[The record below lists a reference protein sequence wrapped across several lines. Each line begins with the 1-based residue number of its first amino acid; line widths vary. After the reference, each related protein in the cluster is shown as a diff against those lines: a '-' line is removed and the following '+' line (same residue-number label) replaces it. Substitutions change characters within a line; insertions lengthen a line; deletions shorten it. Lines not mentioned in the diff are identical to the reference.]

1 MDILFLFFHLH
12 FTICVFFKTKIIFI
26 PVIILLVCFLGNL
39 VYSCYSFSL
48 NNDVLI
54 YLKNSIKL
62 CLLSFVILCFT
73 SYEFFYLYKRCYI
86 DEALYSHKNGKTRIL
101 TSTVTVLLFIP
112 ALEFFSAF
120 VFNFVIFLSSGMNDY
135 SYLYH
140 IFSVLFLYV
149 FLGGIIPIL
158 LGVFFAQKTKRI
170 VSYALMALIIF
181 LVSSTS
187 DFIPGGLSQVTK
199 INFWEAKYF
208 LAYILPNDLEWYI
221 NHDYGMYAEI
231 YRWNLIIFW
240 ISLLS
245 FLFFKLCQI
254 KKTALKAVLL
264 SLTLLIST
272 FNLVGYFYGGS
283 HIEKG
288 AQLDSI
294 SMSDYL
300 FYTENEQKNQDPDFE
315 VTSYDMDLSIYR
327 QLDAEVS
334 MTLSDTGLEYY
345 NFTLYHGYNVLKIT
359 DIEGNALKYNREG
372 DYVTVI
378 GNGNLQLI
386 NIKYSGYSPILYSN
400 YQACSLP
407 GFFAYYPIPGFH
419 KITGDY
425 TTYNPIEIKS
435 GTEFNIRVDSA
446 RQFYSNLDEVKNE
459 KNCFVGVTS
468 YPTLFSGF
476 YKSNSS
482 DIYKIYAITVKG
494 WGLSEIDEEYI
505 DEIQKYINEL
515 DNNSSNKLNL
525 KEYTIIQINEMLS
538 SNCIYDGIFLG
549 DDTVFI
555 NKATDEETKKQVA
568 EILLAQRDM
577 GYSKYVE
584 KAVVDSESINDN

>member
-1 MDILFLFFHLH
+1 MIKQNLKL
-12 FTICVFFKTKIIFI
+12 FFKTKIIFI

-468 YPTLFSGF
+468 YPTLFSGS

>member
-1 MDILFLFFHLH
+1 MIKQNLKL
-12 FTICVFFKTKIIFI
+12 FFKTKIIFI

-407 GFFAYYPIPGFH
+407 GFFAYYPIPGFY

-435 GTEFNIRVDSA
+435 ETEFNIRVDSA

-494 WGLSEIDEEYI
+494 WGLSKIDEEYI

-525 KEYTIIQINEMLS
+525 KGYTIIQTNEMLS

-568 EILLAQRDM
+568 EILLAQRDK

>member
-1 MDILFLFFHLH
+1 MIKQNLKL
-12 FTICVFFKTKIIFI
+12 FFKTKIIFI

-86 DEALYSHKNGKTRIL
+86 DETLYSHKNGKTRIL

-407 GFFAYYPIPGFH
+407 GFFAYYPIPGFY

-435 GTEFNIRVDSA
+435 ETEFNIRVDSA

-568 EILLAQRDM
+568 EILLSQRDM

>member
-1 MDILFLFFHLH
+1 MIKQNLKL
-12 FTICVFFKTKIIFI
+12 FFKTKIIFI

-300 FYTENEQKNQDPDFE
+300 FYTENEQKNQEPDFE

-386 NIKYSGYSPILYSN
+386 SIKYSGYSPILYSN

-494 WGLSEIDEEYI
+494 WALSEIDEEYI

>member
-1 MDILFLFFHLH
+1 MIKQNLKL
-12 FTICVFFKTKIIFI
+12 FFKTKIIFI

-407 GFFAYYPIPGFH
+407 GFFAYYPIPGFY

-435 GTEFNIRVDSA
+435 ETEFNIRVDSA

-482 DIYKIYAITVKG
+482 YIYKIYAITVKG
-494 WGLSEIDEEYI
+494 WGLSKIDEKYI

-525 KEYTIIQINEMLS
+525 KEYTIIQTNEMLS

-568 EILLAQRDM
+568 EILLAQRDK

>member
-1 MDILFLFFHLH
+1 MIKQNLKL
-12 FTICVFFKTKIIFI
+12 FFKTKIIFI

-120 VFNFVIFLSSGMNDY
+120 VFNFVIFLSSGMKDY

-199 INFWEAKYF
+199 INFWESKYF

-372 DYVTVI
+372 DYVTVT

-407 GFFAYYPIPGFH
+407 GFFAYYPIPGFY

-435 GTEFNIRVDSA
+435 ETEFNIRVDSA

-525 KEYTIIQINEMLS
+525 KEYTIIQTNEMLS

>member
-1 MDILFLFFHLH
+1 MIKQNLKL
-12 FTICVFFKTKIIFI
+12 FFKTKIIFI

-425 TTYNPIEIKS
+425 ITYNPIEIKS

>member
-1 MDILFLFFHLH
+1 MIKQNLKL
-12 FTICVFFKTKIIFI
+12 FFKTKIIFI

-300 FYTENEQKNQDPDFE
+300 FYTEDEQKNQDPDFE

-482 DIYKIYAITVKG
+482 DIYKIYAITVNG

-515 DNNSSNKLNL
+515 NNNSSNKLNL
-525 KEYTIIQINEMLS
+525 KEYTIIQTNEMLS

>member
-1 MDILFLFFHLH
+1 MIKQNLKL
-12 FTICVFFKTKIIFI
+12 FFKTKIIFI

-407 GFFAYYPIPGFH
+407 GFFAYYPIPGFY

-425 TTYNPIEIKS
+425 TTYNPIDIKS
-435 GTEFNIRVDSA
+435 ETEFNIRVDSA

-525 KEYTIIQINEMLS
+525 NEYTIIQTNEMLS

-555 NKATDEETKKQVA
+555 NKATDEETNKQVA

-584 KAVVDSESINDN
+584 KAGVDSESINDN

>member
-1 MDILFLFFHLH
+1 MIKQNLKL
-12 FTICVFFKTKIIFI
+12 FFKTKIIFI

-199 INFWEAKYF
+199 INFWDAKYF

-315 VTSYDMDLSIYR
+315 VTSYDMDLCIYR

-407 GFFAYYPIPGFH
+407 GFFAYYPIPGFY

-435 GTEFNIRVDSA
+435 ETEFNIRVDSA

-459 KNCFVGVTS
+459 KNCFVGVTN

-515 DNNSSNKLNL
+515 NNNSSNKLNL
-525 KEYTIIQINEMLS
+525 KEYTIIQTNEMLS

>member
-1 MDILFLFFHLH
+1 MIKQNLKL
-12 FTICVFFKTKIIFI
+12 FFKTKIIFI

-199 INFWEAKYF
+199 IKFWEAKYF

-407 GFFAYYPIPGFH
+407 GFFAYYPIPGFY

-435 GTEFNIRVDSA
+435 ETEFNIRVDSA

-525 KEYTIIQINEMLS
+525 KEYTIIQTNEMLS

>member
-1 MDILFLFFHLH
+1 MIKQNLKL
-12 FTICVFFKTKIIFI
+12 FFKTKIIFI

-48 NNDVLI
+48 NSDVLI

-112 ALEFFSAF
+112 TLEFFSAF

-254 KKTALKAVLL
+254 KKAALKAVLL

-407 GFFAYYPIPGFH
+407 GFFAYYPIPGFY

-435 GTEFNIRVDSA
+435 ETEFNIRVDSA

-494 WGLSEIDEEYI
+494 WGLSEIDEEYT

-525 KEYTIIQINEMLS
+525 KEYTIIQTNEMLS

>member
-1 MDILFLFFHLH
+1 MIKQNLKL
-12 FTICVFFKTKIIFI
+12 FFKTKIIFI

-435 GTEFNIRVDSA
+435 KTEFNIRVDSA

-525 KEYTIIQINEMLS
+525 KEYTIIQTNEMLS

>member
-1 MDILFLFFHLH
+1 MIKQNLKL
-12 FTICVFFKTKIIFI
+12 FFKTKIIFI
-26 PVIILLVCFLGNL
+26 PVIILLVCFGGNL

-199 INFWEAKYF
+199 INFWESKYF

-300 FYTENEQKNQDPDFE
+300 FYTENEQKNQDLDFE

-407 GFFAYYPIPGFH
+407 GFFAYYPIPGFY

-435 GTEFNIRVDSA
+435 ETEFNIRVDSA

-515 DNNSSNKLNL
+515 NNNSSNKLNL
-525 KEYTIIQINEMLS
+525 KEYTIIQTNEMLS

>member
-1 MDILFLFFHLH
+1 MIKQNLKL
-12 FTICVFFKTKIIFI
+12 FFKTKIIFI

-407 GFFAYYPIPGFH
+407 GFFAYYPIPGFY

-435 GTEFNIRVDSA
+435 ETEFNIRVDSA

>member
-1 MDILFLFFHLH
+1 MIKQNLKL
-12 FTICVFFKTKIIFI
+12 FFKTKIIFI

-48 NNDVLI
+48 NSDVLI

-101 TSTVTVLLFIP
+101 TNTVTVLLFIP

-435 GTEFNIRVDSA
+435 ETEFNIRVDSA

-525 KEYTIIQINEMLS
+525 KEYTIIQTNEMLS

>member
-1 MDILFLFFHLH
+1 MIKQNLKL
-12 FTICVFFKTKIIFI
+12 FFKTKIIFI

-300 FYTENEQKNQDPDFE
+300 FYTENEQKNQDLDFE

-407 GFFAYYPIPGFH
+407 GFFAYYPIPGFY

-435 GTEFNIRVDSA
+435 ETEFNIRVDSA

-494 WGLSEIDEEYI
+494 WGLSKIDEEYI

-525 KEYTIIQINEMLS
+525 KEYTIIQTNEMLS

>member
-1 MDILFLFFHLH
+1 MIKQNLKL
-12 FTICVFFKTKIIFI
+12 FFKTKIIFI

-199 INFWEAKYF
+199 INFWESKYF

-407 GFFAYYPIPGFH
+407 GFFAYYPIPGFY

-435 GTEFNIRVDSA
+435 ETEFNIRVDSA

-459 KNCFVGVTS
+459 KNCFVGVTN

-525 KEYTIIQINEMLS
+525 KEYTIIQTNEMLS

-549 DDTVFI
+549 DNTVFI

>member
-1 MDILFLFFHLH
+1 MIKQNLKL
-12 FTICVFFKTKIIFI
+12 FFKTKIIFI

-48 NNDVLI
+48 NSDVLI

-112 ALEFFSAF
+112 TLEFFSAF

-254 KKTALKAVLL
+254 KKAALKAVLL

-407 GFFAYYPIPGFH
+407 GFFAYYPIPGFY

-435 GTEFNIRVDSA
+435 ETEFNIRVDSA

-525 KEYTIIQINEMLS
+525 KEYTIIQTNEMLS

>member
-1 MDILFLFFHLH
+1 MIKQNLKL
-12 FTICVFFKTKIIFI
+12 FFKTKIIFI

-254 KKTALKAVLL
+254 KKTTLKAVLL

-407 GFFAYYPIPGFH
+407 GFFAYYPIPGFY

-435 GTEFNIRVDSA
+435 ETEFNIRVDSA

-525 KEYTIIQINEMLS
+525 KEYTIIQTNEMLS

-584 KAVVDSESINDN
+584 KAVADSESINDN

>member
-1 MDILFLFFHLH
+1 MIKQNLKL
-12 FTICVFFKTKIIFI
+12 FFKTKIIFI

-86 DEALYSHKNGKTRIL
+86 DETLYSHKNGKTRIL

-272 FNLVGYFYGGS
+272 INLVGYFYGGS

>member
-1 MDILFLFFHLH
+1 MIKQNLKL
-12 FTICVFFKTKIIFI
+12 FFKTKIIFI

-48 NNDVLI
+48 NSDVLI

-515 DNNSSNKLNL
+515 NNNSSNKLNL

>member
-1 MDILFLFFHLH
+1 MIKQNLKL
-12 FTICVFFKTKIIFI
+12 FFKTKIIFI

-300 FYTENEQKNQDPDFE
+300 FYTENEQKNQEPDFE

-386 NIKYSGYSPILYSN
+386 SIKYSGYSPILYSN

>member
-1 MDILFLFFHLH
+1 MIKQNLKL
-12 FTICVFFKTKIIFI
+12 FFKTKIIFI

-62 CLLSFVILCFT
+62 CLLSFVISCFT

-300 FYTENEQKNQDPDFE
+300 FYTENEQKNQDLDFE

-372 DYVTVI
+372 DYVTVK

-407 GFFAYYPIPGFH
+407 GFFAYYPIPGFY

-435 GTEFNIRVDSA
+435 ETEFNIRVDSA

-482 DIYKIYAITVKG
+482 YIYKIYAITVKG
-494 WGLSEIDEEYI
+494 WGLSKIDEEYI

-525 KEYTIIQINEMLS
+525 KEYTIIQTNEMLS

-568 EILLAQRDM
+568 EILLAQRDK

>member
-1 MDILFLFFHLH
+1 MIKQNLKL
-12 FTICVFFKTKIIFI
+12 FFKTKIIFI

-199 INFWEAKYF
+199 INFWESKYF

-386 NIKYSGYSPILYSN
+386 SIKYSGYSPILYSN

-482 DIYKIYAITVKG
+482 DIYKIYTITVKG

-525 KEYTIIQINEMLS
+525 KEYTIIQTNEMLS

>member
-1 MDILFLFFHLH
+1 MIKQNLKL
-12 FTICVFFKTKIIFI
+12 FFKTKIIFI

-86 DEALYSHKNGKTRIL
+86 DEALYSHKNGTTRIL

-407 GFFAYYPIPGFH
+407 GFFAYYPIPGFY

-435 GTEFNIRVDSA
+435 ETEFNIRVDSA

-525 KEYTIIQINEMLS
+525 KEYTIIQTNEMLS

>member
-1 MDILFLFFHLH
+1 MIKQNLKL
-12 FTICVFFKTKIIFI
+12 FFKTKIIFI

-48 NNDVLI
+48 NSDVLI

-120 VFNFVIFLSSGMNDY
+120 VFNFVIFLSSRMNDY

>member
-1 MDILFLFFHLH
+1 MIKQNLKL
-12 FTICVFFKTKIIFI
+12 FFKTKIIFI

-208 LAYILPNDLEWYI
+208 LAYILSNDLEWYI

-407 GFFAYYPIPGFH
+407 GFFAYYPIPGFY

-435 GTEFNIRVDSA
+435 ETEFNIRVDSA

-482 DIYKIYAITVKG
+482 YIYKIYAITVKG
-494 WGLSEIDEEYI
+494 WGLSKIDEEYI

-525 KEYTIIQINEMLS
+525 KEYTIIQTNEMLS

-568 EILLAQRDM
+568 EILLAQRDK

>member
-1 MDILFLFFHLH
+1 MIKQNLKL
-12 FTICVFFKTKIIFI
+12 FFKTKIIFI

-345 NFTLYHGYNVLKIT
+345 NFTLYHRYNVLKIT

-407 GFFAYYPIPGFH
+407 GFFAYYPIPGFY

-435 GTEFNIRVDSA
+435 ETEFNIRVDSA

-525 KEYTIIQINEMLS
+525 KEYTIIQTNEMLS

>member
-1 MDILFLFFHLH
+1 MIKQNLKL
-12 FTICVFFKTKIIFI
+12 FFKTKIIFI

-140 IFSVLFLYV
+140 IFSVLYV

-158 LGVFFAQKTKRI
+158 LVVFFAQKTKRI

-419 KITGDY
+419 KVTGDY

>member
-1 MDILFLFFHLH
+1 MIKQNLKL
-12 FTICVFFKTKIIFI
+12 FFKTKIIFI

-120 VFNFVIFLSSGMNDY
+120 VFNFVIFLSSGMNYY
-135 SYLYH
+135 SNLYH

-386 NIKYSGYSPILYSN
+386 SIKYSGYSPILYSN

>member
-1 MDILFLFFHLH
+1 MIKQNLKL
-12 FTICVFFKTKIIFI
+12 FFKTKIIFI

-240 ISLLS
+240 ISLLL

>member
-1 MDILFLFFHLH
+1 MIKQNLKL
-12 FTICVFFKTKIIFI
+12 FFKTKIIFI

-254 KKTALKAVLL
+254 KKTTLKAVLL

-407 GFFAYYPIPGFH
+407 GFFAYYPIPGFY

-435 GTEFNIRVDSA
+435 ETEFNIRVDSA

-525 KEYTIIQINEMLS
+525 KEYTIIQTNEMLS

>member
-1 MDILFLFFHLH
+1 MIKQNLKL
-12 FTICVFFKTKIIFI
+12 FFKTKIIFI

-199 INFWEAKYF
+199 INFWESKYF

-345 NFTLYHGYNVLKIT
+345 NFTLHHGYNVLKIT

-407 GFFAYYPIPGFH
+407 GFFAYYPIPGFY

-435 GTEFNIRVDSA
+435 ETEFNIRVDSA

-525 KEYTIIQINEMLS
+525 KEYTIIQTNEMLS

>member
-1 MDILFLFFHLH
+1 MIKQNLKL
-12 FTICVFFKTKIIFI
+12 FFKTKIIFI

-48 NNDVLI
+48 NNDVLV

-283 HIEKG
+283 HIEKE

-315 VTSYDMDLSIYR
+315 VTSYDMDLCIYR

-407 GFFAYYPIPGFH
+407 GFFAYYPIPGFY

-435 GTEFNIRVDSA
+435 ETEFNIRVDSA

-459 KNCFVGVTS
+459 KNCFVGVTN

-515 DNNSSNKLNL
+515 NNNSSNKLNL
-525 KEYTIIQINEMLS
+525 KEYTIIQTNEMLS

>member
-1 MDILFLFFHLH
+1 MIKQNLKL
-12 FTICVFFKTKIIFI
+12 FFKTKIIFI

-73 SYEFFYLYKRCYI
+73 SYEFFYLYKRCCI

-300 FYTENEQKNQDPDFE
+300 FYTENEQKNQEPDFE

-386 NIKYSGYSPILYSN
+386 SIKYSGYSPILYSN

>member
-1 MDILFLFFHLH
+1 MIKQNLKL
-12 FTICVFFKTKIIFI
+12 FFKTKIIFI

-549 DDTVFI
+549 NDTVFI
-555 NKATDEETKKQVA
+555 NKATDEETKEQVA

>member
-1 MDILFLFFHLH
+1 MIKQNLKL
-12 FTICVFFKTKIIFI
+12 FFKTKIIFI

-120 VFNFVIFLSSGMNDY
+120 VFNFFIFLSSGMNDY

-386 NIKYSGYSPILYSN
+386 SIKYSGYSPILYSN

-407 GFFAYYPIPGFH
+407 GFFAYYPIPGFY

-435 GTEFNIRVDSA
+435 ETEFNIRVDSA

>member
-1 MDILFLFFHLH
+1 MIKQNLKL
-12 FTICVFFKTKIIFI
+12 FFKTKIIFI

-407 GFFAYYPIPGFH
+407 GFFAYYPIPGFY

-435 GTEFNIRVDSA
+435 ETEFNIRVDSA

-482 DIYKIYAITVKG
+482 YIYKIYAITVKG
-494 WGLSEIDEEYI
+494 WGLSKIDEEYI

-525 KEYTIIQINEMLS
+525 KGYTIIQTNEMLS

-555 NKATDEETKKQVA
+555 NKATD
-568 EILLAQRDM
+568 
-577 GYSKYVE
+577 
-584 KAVVDSESINDN
+584 